1 MQNVV
6 RDGNYG
12 RAKDTQKIYSKYIYN
27 RVTIFDE
34 WIKRISPSF
43 LLVVKIW
50 FSIKKKKGKEKRG
63 SSRKR
68 GKWNRTKRF
77 GKTWLGKFNEW
88 VPRSLFLFFFFIFTS
103 KRWKNRRAKGWGG
116 RRVAK
121 PVRKNGRSPGG
132 TMREKRKKKWGG
144 GEGGRWRSE
153 RGFNEAGAHPMAL
166 MTLINC
172 TKDGDQPLCTSH
184 GNTSE
189 TSRKFC

>member
-43 LLVVKIW
+43 LPLVKIW

-68 GKWNRTKRF
+68 GKWNRRNDLEKRLVE
-77 GKTWLGKFNEW
+77 LGW
-88 VPRSLFLFFFFIFTS
+88 GSSTSGSRDLFFFSSFSFS
-103 KRWKNRRAKGWGG
+103 PRNGG
-116 RRVAK
+116 RTVERRV
-121 PVRKNGRSPGG
+121 
-132 TMREKRKKKWGG
+132 EGG
-144 GEGGRWRSE
+144 GALRNRCAKTVVHPGERCARKGKKSGGE
-153 RGFNEAGAHPMAL
+153 EKEAGEEAREGLTRQAL
-166 MTLINC
+166 T
-172 TKDGDQPLCTSH
+172 QWH
-184 GNTSE
+184 
-189 TSRKFC
+189 

>member
-50 FSIKKKKGKEKRG
+50 FSIKKKRKREERILQETGKVKSNETIWKNLVELGWG
-63 SSRKR
+63 SSTSWSRD
-68 GKWNRTKRF
+68 
-77 GKTWLGKFNEW
+77 
-88 VPRSLFLFFFFIFTS
+88 LFFFFIFTS

>member
-12 RAKDTQKIYSKYIYN
+12 HAKDTQKIYSKYIYN

-50 FSIKKKKGKEKRG
+50 FSIKKKRKREERILQETGKVKSNETIWKNLVELGWG
-63 SSRKR
+63 SSTSWSRD
-68 GKWNRTKRF
+68 
-77 GKTWLGKFNEW
+77 
-88 VPRSLFLFFFFIFTS
+88 LFFFFIFTS

>member
-43 LLVVKIW
+43 LPLVKIW
-50 FSIKKKKGKEKRG
+50 FSIKKKKRKREERILQETGKVKSNETIWKNLVELGWG
-63 SSRKR
+63 SS
-68 GKWNRTKRF
+68 TF
-77 GKTWLGKFNEW
+77 
-88 VPRSLFLFFFFIFTS
+88 FLFFFFIFTS

>member
-43 LLVVKIW
+43 LPVVKIW
-50 FSIKKKKGKEKRG
+50 FSIKKKRKREERILQETGKVKSNETIWKNLVELGWG
-63 SSRKR
+63 SSTSWSRD
-68 GKWNRTKRF
+68 
-77 GKTWLGKFNEW
+77 
-88 VPRSLFLFFFFIFTS
+88 LFFFFIFTS

-144 GEGGRWRSE
+144 EE
-153 RGFNEAGAHPMAL
+153 EEAGEEAREGLTRQAL
-166 MTLINC
+166 T
-172 TKDGDQPLCTSH
+172 QWH
-184 GNTSE
+184 
-189 TSRKFC
+189 

>member
-43 LLVVKIW
+43 LPVVKIW
-50 FSIKKKKGKEKRG
+50 FSIKKKRKREERILQETGKVKSNETIWKNLVELGWG
-63 SSRKR
+63 SSTSWSRD
-68 GKWNRTKRF
+68 
-77 GKTWLGKFNEW
+77 
-88 VPRSLFLFFFFIFTS
+88 LFFFFIFTS

>member
-50 FSIKKKKGKEKRG
+50 FSIKKKRKREERILQETGKVKSNETIWKNLVELGWG
-63 SSRKR
+63 SSTSWSRD
-68 GKWNRTKRF
+68 
-77 GKTWLGKFNEW
+77 
-88 VPRSLFLFFFFIFTS
+88 LFFFFIFTS

-153 RGFNEAGAHPMAL
+153 RRFNEAGAHPMAL

>member
-43 LLVVKIW
+43 LPVVKIW

-77 GKTWLGKFNEW
+77 GKTWSNLVGEVQRVGPAIFSSFSFS
-88 VPRSLFLFFFFIFTS
+88 PR
-103 KRWKNRRAKGWGG
+103 NGG
-116 RRVAK
+116 RTVERRV
-121 PVRKNGRSPGG
+121 
-132 TMREKRKKKWGG
+132 EGG
-144 GEGGRWRSE
+144 GALRNRCAKTVVHPGERCARKGKKSGGE
-153 RGFNEAGAHPMAL
+153 EKEAGEEAREGLTRQAL
-166 MTLINC
+166 T
-172 TKDGDQPLCTSH
+172 QWH
-184 GNTSE
+184 
-189 TSRKFC
+189 

>member
-43 LLVVKIW
+43 LPLVKIW
-50 FSIKKKKGKEKRG
+50 FSIKKKRKREERILQETGKVKSNETIWKNLVELGWG
-63 SSRKR
+63 SSTSWSRD
-68 GKWNRTKRF
+68 
-77 GKTWLGKFNEW
+77 
-88 VPRSLFLFFFFIFTS
+88 LFFFFIFTS

>member
-43 LLVVKIW
+43 LPVVKIW
-50 FSIKKKKGKEKRG
+50 FSIKKKRKREERILQETGKVKSNETIWKNLVELGWG
-63 SSRKR
+63 SSTSWSRD
-68 GKWNRTKRF
+68 
-77 GKTWLGKFNEW
+77 
-88 VPRSLFLFFFFIFTS
+88 LFFFFIFTS

-153 RGFNEAGAHPMAL
+153 RGFNEASAHPMAL